1 MMSWEKLCNHQIRCC
16 MKWFSVIVKSFQ
28 MLKTAIF
35 ISDYSIVCSTV
46 EHTCSLWG
54 TSHFLRKDPSW
65 KLLMRQAVQEASVPI
80 TCAPITFTKMEMFEC
95 SKMDTAAGGL
105 VAKQLQAMVA
115 ASGLAAM
122 GCCTLIS
129 RQMSEAGMSRCLP
142 DSGTFSSATHFQ
154 ATWLWHFHLS
164 TAKVS
169 ECRIQKSKDSAS
181 LIKRGQNRAV

>member
-105 VAKQLQAMVA
+105 VAKQLQAIAWQLWVA
-115 ASGLAAM
+115 VLWSPDRCLRQACLDVFQTAVLSLQQH
-122 GCCTLIS
+122 IS
-129 RQMSEAGMSRCLP
+129 RQPGCDISIY
-142 DSGTFSSATHFQ
+142 Q
-154 ATWLWHFHLS
+154 Q
-164 TAKVS
+164 
-169 ECRIQKSKDSAS
+169 QKWVNAEFRSQKI
-181 LIKRGQNRAV
+181 LLL